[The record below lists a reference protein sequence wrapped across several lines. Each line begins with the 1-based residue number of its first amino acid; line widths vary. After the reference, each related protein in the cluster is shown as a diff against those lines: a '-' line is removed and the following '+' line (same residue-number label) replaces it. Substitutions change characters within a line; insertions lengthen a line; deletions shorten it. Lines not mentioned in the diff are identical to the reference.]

1 MSKDELFFYKKK
13 KILVRETIKNERD
26 SNDFRRMGMESA
38 KEEEIETELN
48 FRKGTK
54 NPKCKQENANY
65 SLRGHRSEKEPQ
77 MLSVSSAIRNANVQ
91 G

>member
-1 MSKDELFFYKKK
+1 MSLKVCQKMSFSFTKK

-48 FRKGTK
+48 FKKR
-54 NPKCKQENANY
+54 
-65 SLRGHRSEKEPQ
+65 HKEPK
-77 MLSVSSAIRNANVQ
+77 M
-91 G
+91 